1 MGTPQG
7 NTIPLSPVFVFFVC
21 LFCFVFKLRA
31 PFHSLH
37 MNLYL
42 PLAED

>member
-7 NTIPLSPVFVFFVC
+7 NTIPLALVF
-21 LFCFVFKLRA
+21 LLRA
-31 PFHSLH
+31 PFHSVH

-42 PLAED
+42 SPTGDQSS

>member
-7 NTIPLSPVFVFFVC
+7 NTISLALGF
-21 LFCFVFKLRA
+21 LLKA
-31 PFHSLH
+31 PFHSVH

-42 PLAED
+42 SPAGDQAS